1 MTKKEQKQ
9 WLLDQIDLAIFDVP
23 GEYSVEGNH
32 HVFKVPET
40 TCIYKICTKF
50 NTDPSLIEQRVTND
64 FYRINRLTWF
74 KTKINKPFVK
84 QRNYFANNYNVRRS
98 T

>member
-9 WLLDQIDLAIFDVP
+9 WLLDQIDLAILDVP

-40 TCIYKICTKF
+40 TC
-50 NTDPSLIEQRVTND
+50 V
-64 FYRINRLTWF
+64 YRIRTTPDPVEYRLTRLAEF
-74 KTKINKPFVK
+74 KTKINKSKAFI
-84 QRNYFANNYNVRRS
+84 NVRGVPRV
-98 T
+98 